1 MERNTRFTEDV
12 NRKMKQMKIMNLM
25 KTSQAAGLVV
35 VSDSELMNSNLMQ
48 EEKLVLENVEIG
60 GKAFN

>member
-1 MERNTRFTEDV
+1 MERNIRFTEDV

>member
-1 MERNTRFTEDV
+1 MERNIRFTEDV

-25 KTSQAAGLVV
+25 KTCQAAGLVV

>member
-1 MERNTRFTEDV
+1 MERNIRFTEDV

-35 VSDSELMNSNLMQ
+35 VSDSELMNSNLIQ